1 MRRQEE
7 EEIAGEGVVDTG
19 DHRVRPRREVNEIR
33 GVYGPEQ
40 QRDPEGRH
48 MIAYRKCQVVV
59 REGISVLALGGG
71 IIPKEGFRQ
80 GHDGER

>member
-1 MRRQEE
+1 MRRREE
-7 EEIAGEGVVDTG
+7 EEIAGEGVVATG

-40 QRDPEGRH
+40 RRDPEGRQTG
-48 MIAYRKCQVVV
+48 YRKRQVVV
-59 REGISVLALGGG
+59 REGISLGGG
-71 IIPKEGFRQ
+71 IIPKEGFRR